1 MNIKQKTIATVTSL
15 AIISLFHSSNLIST
29 TKVINNNSN
38 LMAAYPIVSSVN
50 KQEVKE
56 TKKVNNKVEENL
68 NRRETTQSTDI
79 KKKTNIVYDGLTLEE
94 LSAKLDRSLNST
106 LSGKGSTF
114 ASYSIELGLDPYL
127 ALAIVLEE
135 TGCKWGC
142 SALVRECNNVGG
154 MKGAP
159 GCWGGSYKAF
169 PTLDEGIKGYLDNL
183 YYNYYAKGLTTPEL
197 INPIYAENPA
207 WAGNVNNYINQIKNA

>member
-1 MNIKQKTIATVTSL
+1 MKVKQKTIATVTVI
-15 AIISLFHSSNLIST
+15 AVISLFHGSNLIST
-29 TKVINNNSN
+29 TKVVNNNSN
-38 LMAAYPIVSSVN
+38 LMAAYPIVSSEDN
-50 KQEVKE
+50 KEIKE
-56 TKKVNNKVEENL
+56 TNNKTTKVDKKL
-68 NRRETTQSTDI
+68 GKVETTQSTDI
-79 KKKTNIVYDGLTLEE
+79 KKETNIVYDGLTLDE
-94 LSAKLDRSLNST
+94 LSDKLDRSLNST
-106 LSGKGSTF
+106 LTGKGSTF

-142 SALVRECNNVGG
+142 SALVRQCNNVGG

-169 PTLDEGIKGYLDNL
+169 PTLEAGIKGYLDNL

-207 WAGNVNNYINQIKNA
+207 WARNVRNYMNQIKNA

>member
-1 MNIKQKTIATVTSL
+1 MNIKQKTIATVTYI

-29 TKVINNNSN
+29 TKVVNNNSN
-38 LMAAYPIVSSVN
+38 LMAAYPIVSNTSNQEIKKTKIEKN
-50 KQEVKE
+50 KLE
-56 TKKVNNKVEENL
+56 TKLEAV
-68 NRRETTQSTDI
+68 ETTQSTDI
-79 KKKTNIVYDGLTLEE
+79 KKKLNIVYDGLTLEE
-94 LSAKLDRSLNST
+94 LSAKLNRSLNST
-106 LSGKGSTF
+106 LTGKGSTF

-142 SALVRECNNVGG
+142 SELVKQCNNVGG

-159 GCWGGSYKAF
+159 GCWGGSYKSF
-169 PTLDEGIKGYLDNL
+169 PTLDEGIRSYLDNL

-197 INPIYAENPA
+197 INSVYAENPA
-207 WAGNVNNYINQIKNA
+207 WASNVNNYINQIKNA

>member
-56 TKKVNNKVEENL
+56 TKKKNNKVEENL
-68 NRRETTQSTDI
+68 NRKETMQSTDI
-79 KKKTNIVYDGLTLEE
+79 KKKTNVVYDGLTLEE
-94 LSAKLDRSLNST
+94 LSEKLDRSLNST

-142 SALVRECNNVGG
+142 SALVNECNNVGG

-169 PTLDEGIKGYLDNL
+169 STLDEGIKGYLDNL

-197 INPIYAENPA
+197 INPIYAESPA